1 MSRRSL
7 KTGVAAGALLA
18 AVATA
23 GAAAADMSGRSPTP
37 VPSPTGTP
45 SGTTT
50 CPGMG
55 QMRPIAGEYA
65 YLSEMVPHHEEAVTA
80 ARQLERSDRP
90 EMRRLGRTIVETQ
103 SAEVERMKGWLAR
116 WYPSSPTPTPTTTM
130 MRDLEGLSGEELD
143 KAFLQDMIPHHM
155 MAIMMSQQLLMR
167 GQAEHS
173 EVVEFARSVR
183 DGQHGEAMRMR
194 QWLVQWYGWG
204 SMPCMPGMHGM
215 PGMPGGPSPTSP
227 EPSPTGS

>member
-1 MSRRSL
+1 M
-7 KTGVAAGALLA
+7 AAGALLA

-23 GAAAADMSGRSPTP
+23 GAAAADMGGRSPTP
-37 VPSPTGTP
+37 APSPTGTP
-45 SGTTT
+45 SGTPT

-55 QMRPIAGEYA
+55 QMRPIAGEYE

-90 EMRRLGRTIVETQ
+90 EMRQLGRTIVETQ
-103 SAEVERMKGWLAR
+103 SVEVERMKGWLAR
-116 WYPSSPTPTPTTTM
+116 WYPSSPTPTPTATM
-130 MRDLEGLSGEELD
+130 MRDLSGLSGEKLD

-155 MAIMMSQQLLMR
+155 MAVMMSQQLLMR

-183 DGQHGEAMRMR
+183 DGQHDEAMQMR
-194 QWLVQWYGWG
+194 EWLAQWYGWG
-204 SMPCMPGMHGM
+204 SMPCMPGMRGM
-215 PGMPGGPSPTSP
+215 PGMPGGPPPTDPEPSPTGP